1 MLKQW
6 FYCPTGHS
14 PLGNSAIPHRL
25 RTTALW
31 RRGRTYKLLRLPPD
45 RYMVRKIMKMVN
57 NRSFTHTT
65 GNGKRSRLRRFKNSV
80 PQGVVLA
87 LFFFNIY
94 IYDLPT
100 TISRNYAYTN
110 NLVIIHADRDW
121 KVVERALSKD
131 MEL

>member
-1 MLKQW
+1 
-6 FYCPTGHS
+6 
-14 PLGNSAIPHRL
+14 
-25 RTTALW
+25 
-31 RRGRTYKLLRLPPD
+31 
-45 RYMVRKIMKMVN
+45 MVRKIMKMVN